1 VVRVTA
7 LYRHDGGVLEFVLSN
22 GTAHFVAQRVTAV
35 ALILLGLW
43 FAASVGGLDSLE
55 HTIVMEFIAKPLNG
69 ILLALLCAVL
79 AYHSHLGV
87 QVVIDDYVHAAGLNK
102 ASLIISRI
110 AHLAVAAVAIY
121 AIQGIGSGA

>member
-1 VVRVTA
+1 MA
-7 LYRHDGGVLEFVLSN
+7 
-22 GTAHFVAQRVTAV
+22 
-35 ALILLGLW
+35 
-43 FAASVGGLDSLE
+43 
-55 HTIVMEFIAKPLNG
+55 FIEKPLNG

-110 AHLAVAAVAIY
+110 AHLAVVAVAIY

>member
-1 VVRVTA
+1 
-7 LYRHDGGVLEFVLSN
+7 LEFALSN
-22 GTAHFVAQRVTAV
+22 GTGHFVAQRVTAV

-43 FAASVGGLDSLE
+43 FAASFGGLDSLE
-55 HTIVMEFIAKPLNG
+55 HAIVMAFIAKPLNG

-102 ASLIISRI
+102 ASLITSRI
-110 AHLAVAAVAIY
+110 AHLAVALVAVY
-121 AIQGIGSGA
+121 AIQRIGSGA